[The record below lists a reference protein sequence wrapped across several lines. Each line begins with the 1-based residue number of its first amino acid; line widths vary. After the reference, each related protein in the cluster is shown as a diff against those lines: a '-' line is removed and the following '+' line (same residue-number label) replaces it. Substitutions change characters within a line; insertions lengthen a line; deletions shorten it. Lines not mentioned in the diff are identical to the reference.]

1 MSDSYGMGR
10 RVRLR
15 VPQVQLQQQ
24 QLQSAAHPTYDR
36 PTRDRKAP
44 VVFNPSDY
52 DRPTRSRVSNGSGGS
67 GGRGSSNVPPT
78 PEVHHRYS
86 TRGNKSAHSPSLDL
100 SGFGLGI
107 GGLGGAGPFANM
119 NINGGGEP
127 SQNGSKDGNG
137 FVDHDA
143 LGSDDPL
150 SVPAMYDPPSHP
162 PPDVV
167 AAEEDADS
175 YSMKEEAMES
185 VHHSTTNGTTNG
197 HANGDTDLPN
207 ESPYVESPPSDEVGP
222 STRRRKRKQQ
232 IVESDYEEDSA
243 DRNSSSPPNRR
254 STRMSARRSKT
265 SREMKDFV
273 SHSQDEDEDMME
285 EDGDFRPFR
294 STRLRDKEERR
305 KAQENLAKRRMR
317 EGASVSS
324 ANEQKR
330 PAMRATRNSM
340 RHVQDGTYV
349 TGFDDHGKPMTTVEA
364 GVDGVEEEEGEEETE
379 EDFDDDNPPTDGG
392 RKYTLRKKKE
402 VNYTIPALPAHGLD
416 ASFEPKN
423 QRTNGFKKAAGK
435 RRRDGDRSIFDGLP
449 MNMSG
454 KQYDRLFGVPP
465 PKGLRDSSD
474 DDMFPSPRKPSIFA
488 GAAGAAGGGQG
499 LFASGFDLNTGAP
512 NNLGK
517 VDNVS
522 NLADTDPLAPAVPPS
537 FESVGGLQNH
547 IQQLKEMVT
556 LPLLYPEVFQQF
568 KITPPRGVLFH
579 GPPGTGKTLMARA
592 LAASCTGT
600 NGQKISFFMR
610 KGADCLSKWVG
621 EAERGLRLLFEEAR
635 NQQPSIIFFD
645 EIDGLAPVRSS
656 KQEQIHASIVSTLL
670 ALMDGMDGR
679 GQVIVI
685 GATNRPDAID
695 PALRRPG
702 RFDREFYFPLPNRE
716 ARRTI
721 IDIHTKGWEP
731 PLDDS
736 FKNELAE
743 MTKGYGG
750 ADLRA
755 LCTEAALNAIQRR
768 YPQLYKTV
776 DRLQIDP
783 TTIKVT
789 ARDFVISQKNL
800 IPSTAR
806 ASSSV
811 SAPLPEQMESLLK
824 PSLEKAKEALAK
836 VLPDIKKVNLLEEAE
851 YEEEVDGGFET
862 EKFRQT
868 FETLR
873 VFRPRLLICG
883 EPGMGQNYVSAAV
896 LHHLEGYHV
905 QSLDLGVLVSDSS
918 RTPEAACVQLFM
930 EAKRHKPS
938 IICIPA
944 LCTWASSVTETVRAT
959 IKGLLDSLEPA
970 DPVLL
975 LGILD
980 GSYSDLPSDIKT
992 WFGFVRGNRLM
1003 LEKPSPM
1010 QRESFFEG
1018 LIAALRRTPIE
1029 YPDAYPRKKRVLE
1042 ELPLAPPPPPRV
1054 PSQAEIDAQRQ
1065 NDARLREYF
1074 KWRLGP
1080 VLNEL
1085 KKRYKKFMKPIADE
1099 NAFVATDGSLGPPVA
1114 TGDQP
1119 IEGGEQV
1126 PVRRF
1131 HNIDLE
1137 QMHYKL
1143 YYDQYLTIDDF
1154 VGDIIRIREN
1164 AELDGDSEYIFK
1176 AGQMHNHANIMLDQT
1191 FDQNF
1196 RTECGKMATREK
1208 KRMEEAKEK
1217 EKKEGKQSARPT
1229 PPLRPSSSRYGTRA
1243 NGAADLVGF
1252 EDIAAV
1258 ERRLKRARQTDSE
1271 SPDDQPSKK
1280 ARSEDASGPAESAVA
1295 LDQQPATD
1303 ADATQL
1309 ESAVGSMSSTL
1320 NISDVERTMDVSME
1334 DVAPLSMLQSPAPNG
1349 MSLSNLLN
1357 PITTPPPGET
1367 EPLRATTP
1375 VGATAPPVT
1384 TPSTPIPKQSVSS
1397 LIAAVSSKSPPP
1409 PPTKPHTPSPLVNVM
1424 VVDNPSPPPVE
1435 PEPEPEPLPDFVLDE
1450 EKLLLLKRAMV
1461 ERTEELNVDQLEQLR
1476 SMCYS
1481 CLWQSRSK
1489 WNRNGVLEEL
1499 QDILDGFV
1507 DEVQNL

>member
-232 IVESDYEEDSA
+232 I
-243 DRNSSSPPNRR
+243 
-254 STRMSARRSKT
+254 
-265 SREMKDFV
+265 
-273 SHSQDEDEDMME
+273 
-285 EDGDFRPFR
+285 
-294 STRLRDKEERR
+294 
-305 KAQENLAKRRMR
+305 
-317 EGASVSS
+317 
-324 ANEQKR
+324 
-330 PAMRATRNSM
+330 
-340 RHVQDGTYV
+340 
-349 TGFDDHGKPMTTVEA
+349 
-364 GVDGVEEEEGEEETE
+364 
-379 EDFDDDNPPTDGG
+379 
-392 RKYTLRKKKE
+392 
-402 VNYTIPALPAHGLD
+402 
-416 ASFEPKN
+416 
-423 QRTNGFKKAAGK
+423 
-435 RRRDGDRSIFDGLP
+435 
-449 MNMSG
+449 
-454 KQYDRLFGVPP
+454 
-465 PKGLRDSSD
+465 
-474 DDMFPSPRKPSIFA
+474 
-488 GAAGAAGGGQG
+488 
-499 LFASGFDLNTGAP
+499 
-512 NNLGK
+512 
-517 VDNVS
+517 
-522 NLADTDPLAPAVPPS
+522 
-537 FESVGGLQNH
+537 
-547 IQQLKEMVT
+547 LKEMVT

-883 EPGMGQNYVSAAV
+883 EPGMGQIYVSAAV

-1280 ARSEDASGPAESAVA
+1280 ARSEDASGPPESAVA

-1309 ESAVGSMSSTL
+1309 ESVVGSMSSTL

-1384 TPSTPIPKQSVSS
+1384 TPSTPVPKQSVS
-1397 LIAAVSSKSPPP
+1397 
-1409 PPTKPHTPSPLVNVM
+1409 
-1424 VVDNPSPPPVE
+1424 
-1435 PEPEPEPLPDFVLDE
+1435 
-1450 EKLLLLKRAMV
+1450 
-1461 ERTEELNVDQLEQLR
+1461 
-1476 SMCYS
+1476 
-1481 CLWQSRSK
+1481 
-1489 WNRNGVLEEL
+1489 
-1499 QDILDGFV
+1499 
-1507 DEVQNL
+1507 